1 MKLVIALALATSVL
15 AARETVQDAALSAR
29 KLLHKESI
37 LTISSIFDSTV
48 NPTLAGQ
55 PFAYPPSSLASPLLV
70 SNSTTDP

>member
-1 MKLVIALALATSVL
+1 MMKLLWILALAISAL

-29 KLLHKESI
+29 KLLHTESI

-55 PFAYPPSSLASPLLV
+55 PFAYAPSASRTLT
-70 SNSTTDP
+70 SG